1 MLQYLLSM
9 ERAGRIIAGHKST
22 AACVSPE
29 AIACKIWKSAVGK
42 RIAQHSKAVRLD
54 RDTLVVE
61 VEDAI
66 WQRQLSTLKPQILR
80 KVRELIG
87 PSLVAG
93 LEFRVMVPR
102 RMPERVETHAHK
114 SAPLF
119 DEADAIDDPFLRRLY
134 RTARKKAFA

>member
-1 MLQYLLSM
+1 M
-9 ERAGRIIAGHKST
+9 ERAGRIITAHKST
-22 AACVSPE
+22 ASCISAE

-42 RIAQHSKAVRLD
+42 RIAEHSRAVRLD
-54 RDTLVVE
+54 RGALIVE

-80 KVRELIG
+80 KIRELLG
-87 PSLVAG
+87 PSLVTS

-102 RMPERVETHAHK
+102 RMPERVEAHAHK

-119 DEADAIDDPFLRRLY
+119 DEADAIHDPFLRKIY
-134 RTARKKAFA
+134 RTARKKASA